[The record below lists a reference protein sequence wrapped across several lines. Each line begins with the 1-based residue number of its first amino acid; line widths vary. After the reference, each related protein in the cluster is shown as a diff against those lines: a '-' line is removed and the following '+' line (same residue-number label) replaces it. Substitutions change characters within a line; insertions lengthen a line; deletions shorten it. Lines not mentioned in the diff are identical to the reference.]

1 MRPPAYESAHFPQ
14 RICLNPERHRGVTLY
29 LSCEYLP
36 VARVVTYNVPSRYEV
51 TIGEVMVPAATPI
64 TQYTAQTM
72 SVRIDKVRAQ
82 AVITFI
88 PHGQPPV
95 RLRLPVAALDRF
107 LVQASGEL
115 AIARSD
121 AS

>member
-1 MRPPAYESAHFPQ
+1 
-14 RICLNPERHRGVTLY
+14 
-29 LSCEYLP
+29 
-36 VARVVTYNVPSRYEV
+36 
-51 TIGEVMVPAATPI
+51 MVPGAKPI

-72 SVRIDKVRAQ
+72 SVRIDKARGH
-82 AVITFI
+82 AVITFS

-95 RLRLPVAALDRF
+95 RLQLPMTALDRF

-121 AS
+121 EGS